1 MSVPAHE
8 RPELALD
15 QNNNLFLRTF
25 ELPKGFEQ
33 CGCIGEDPNK
43 DADHRNKGEERQQQG
58 TKAVSY
64 VAFIKVI
71 QGKRPAKSQEGEL
84 DECLLFKSLHGWM
97 FGISTYIAMVSPK
110 TFVPFMS

>member
-33 CGCIGEDPNK
+33 GGCIGEDPNK
-43 DADHRNKGEERQQQG
+43 DADHRNKGEERPQQSNKPH
-58 TKAVSY
+58 TS
-64 VAFIKVI
+64 VAFIEVI

-84 DECLLFKSLHGWM
+84 DECPICLDAPSSADARVLRCCTAIM
-97 FGISTYIAMVSPK
+97 
-110 TFVPFMS
+110 